1 MVDLTNRINHLR
13 CLTSSVCAEYVRQMA
28 TTIYHPIGT
37 CKIGA
42 DGDELAV
49 VDSAL
54 RVRGVQ
60 GLRVIDASVMPLI
73 PNVNTDLPTRMVG
86 YHAAEMMV
94 EERRMRDRAE

>member
-1 MVDLTNRINHLR
+1 MV
-13 CLTSSVCAEYVRQMA
+13 CAVCCVPAEYVRQMA

-54 RVRGVQ
+54 RVRGE
-60 GLRVIDASVMPLI
+60 DYMTSSA
-73 PNVNTDLPTRMVG
+73 D
-86 YHAAEMMV
+86 
-94 EERRMRDRAE
+94 

>member
-1 MVDLTNRINHLR
+1 
-13 CLTSSVCAEYVRQMA
+13 MA

-42 DGDELAV
+42 DGDEFAV

>member
-1 MVDLTNRINHLR
+1 
-13 CLTSSVCAEYVRQMA
+13 MA

-94 EERRMRDRAE
+94 EEWPQPPARSPPMTDGYFWGGFDGSESDERTEL